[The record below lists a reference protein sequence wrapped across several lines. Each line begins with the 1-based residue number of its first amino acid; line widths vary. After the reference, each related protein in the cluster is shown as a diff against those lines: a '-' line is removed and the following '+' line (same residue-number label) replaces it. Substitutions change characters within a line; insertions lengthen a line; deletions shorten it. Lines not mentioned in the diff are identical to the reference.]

1 MKINRLINV
10 REQDYCAP
18 EMNVLDITVEGVLCT
33 SGFDSSNGTEIIDRE
48 DVMDEL

>member
-33 SGFDSSNGTEIIDRE
+33 SGYVDSPGNGYGDNNMGDI
-48 DVMDEL
+48 